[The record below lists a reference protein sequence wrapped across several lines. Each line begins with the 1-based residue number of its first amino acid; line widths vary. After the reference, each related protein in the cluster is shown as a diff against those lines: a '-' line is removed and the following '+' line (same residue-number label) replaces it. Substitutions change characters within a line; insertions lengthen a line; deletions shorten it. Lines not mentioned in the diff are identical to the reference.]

1 MIALGFCVVIR
12 ATSIFDRLV
21 ENMKIWGEL
30 MLKYVSQL
38 ARVMAVL
45 GGLVLSALVV
55 LTFISVFG
63 RALNTLGHAGS
74 LGALGEW
81 LISTGVGPITGDFEL
96 LEAGVAFAIFAFLP
110 ITQLYGAHAT
120 VDIFT
125 SALPGRANKALM
137 AFWEIV
143 LTVVILLIAARL
155 YVGMLDKMQY
165 NETTFL
171 LQFPIWWAYAASFVA
186 SLAACVVALYCA
198 LARIAELATGR
209 AYLPHSE
216 GASH

>member
-1 MIALGFCVVIR
+1 MKSEISRNTHLIALGFCVVIR

-74 LGALGEW
+74 LGALG
-81 LISTGVGPITGDFEL
+81 
-96 LEAGVAFAIFAFLP
+96 
-110 ITQLYGAHAT
+110 
-120 VDIFT
+120 
-125 SALPGRANKALM
+125 
-137 AFWEIV
+137 
-143 LTVVILLIAARL
+143 
-155 YVGMLDKMQY
+155 
-165 NETTFL
+165 
-171 LQFPIWWAYAASFVA
+171 
-186 SLAACVVALYCA
+186 
-198 LARIAELATGR
+198 
-209 AYLPHSE
+209 
-216 GASH
+216 

>member
-1 MIALGFCVVIR
+1 MR
-12 ATSIFDRLV
+12 ATDIFDRSV
-21 ENMKIWGEL
+21 DDMAIWGEP
-30 MLKYVSQL
+30 MLKYISQL
-38 ARVMAVL
+38 ARSMAVL
-45 GGLVLSALVV
+45 GGLVLCALVV
-55 LTFISVFG
+55 LTFVSVSG

-74 LGALGEW
+74 LGALGDG
-81 LISTGVGPITGDFEL
+81 LIGAGVGPITGDFEL

-110 ITQLYGAHAT
+110 LTQLYSAHAT

-125 SALPGRANKALM
+125 SALSRRANKALM
-137 AFWEIV
+137 AFWEVVLSAVIV
-143 LTVVILLIAARL
+143 LVALRL
-155 YVGMLDKMQY
+155 YAGMLDKMQY

-171 LQFPIWWAYAASFVA
+171 LQFPIWWAYAASFAA

-198 LARIAELATGR
+198 AARVAELVTGR